1 MTIRAETLMFE
12 VTRRCNMNCPHCL
25 RGCAQNLDMSRDVVN
40 KVLDNIDAITTLQF
54 TGGEPSLNLP
64 LISYIFEEIKRRNI
78 PVTSF
83 WMATNGK
90 ANSMELAIELLK
102 AIPYVDDP
110 SSCGVTISV
119 DQFHE
124 IENLR
129 TNPLK
134 FLSFYTGDKEGD
146 IKYIINKG
154 NAAEN
159 GVGNYEKCISDCFYF
174 DDYDDNIISVD
185 TIYVSA
191 NGAIL
196 GDCDVSY
203 EEMEDYTICQAGE
216 IRKYIEKTFC
226 DVPVQLVS

>member
-1 MTIRAETLMFE
+1 MTIRAENLMFE
-12 VTRRCNMNCPHCL
+12 VTRRCNMNCAHCL
-25 RGCAQNLDMSRDVVN
+25 RGCAQNLDMSKEIVN
-40 KVLDNIDAITTLQF
+40 KVLDDIDAITTLQF

-110 SSCGVTISV
+110 ESCGVTISV

-124 IENLR
+124 NENLR

-146 IKYIINKG
+146 IKYIIDKG
-154 NAAEN
+154 NASEN
-159 GVGNYEKCISDCFYF
+159 GIGNYQKRISDNFYF
-174 DDYDDNIISVD
+174 DDYDDDIVSVE

-191 NGAIL
+191 DGSVLA
-196 GDCDVSY
+196 DCDVSY

-216 IRKYIEKTFC
+216 IRQFIEETFC
-226 DVPVQLVS
+226 NVPLQLVG